1 MLCLTSHPR
10 HQARYR
16 TWWYDI
22 AIRHVQTDRIT
33 DDLQVFSNTRFFSR
47 ASGHRP
53 DALIVLLVTFA
64 FMFLS
69 SYVLPYVPTIMA
81 STLVLS
87 IGIELVR
94 DALWVSTEDLL
105 WYEWIVV
112 LGTTIGCSVLG
123 FVPGIGVGL
132 IIVMMVLPCWHQIVD
147 SVSVLVTRPS
157 WS

>member
-1 MLCLTSHPR
+1 
-10 HQARYR
+10 
-16 TWWYDI
+16 
-22 AIRHVQTDRIT
+22 
-33 DDLQVFSNTRFFSR
+33 
-47 ASGHRP
+47 
-53 DALIVLLVTFA
+53 
-64 FMFLS
+64 
-69 SYVLPYVPTIMA
+69 MA